1 MPYDTNGNY
10 SLPTIYYAISGTT
23 INPSQH
29 NTPLEDVQAALN
41 RPLLRDG
48 TAPMTGNLNA
58 NGNKITGMAKGTAD
72 TDAVTFAQ
80 LGGYATQEWSNNQFV
95 GRGASVYDFT
105 PLQLGINKSS
115 GEIWASYTAAD
126 GTVKYAFA
134 QQTGDYATNTALTQG
149 LAGKQP
155 TGDYATNTALQSE
168 ASSRSGADAN
178 LQDQV
183 NNRVVK
189 TGDEMTGTLFITGN
203 TGGLVSQWNP
213 GNVSSGQ
220 FVIYPGLSSI
230 AQGRGGEF
238 HCQLQEQVGI
248 NFRALMSLKFA
259 DGSWRYVKWGKNE
272 RINDS
277 QYGDVAYVNDLGK
290 YALLSQLPTDTN
302 KIILAW
308 SGYVGGGDQSIPF
321 PRGVSFVDTV
331 VVVCSKQASGNH
343 ASAIINVQGWDT
355 SSVQVNTVWVGGSL
369 QGNADVNYR
378 AILVGNK

>member
-10 SLPTIYYAISGTT
+10 SLPTIYYAISGTV
-23 INPSQH
+23 INPAQH
-29 NTPLEDVQAALN
+29 NTPFEDVQAALN

-58 NGNKITGMAKGTAD
+58 NGNKITGMARGTAD

-80 LGGYATQEWSNNQFV
+80 LGDYATQDWANTAFVKNNNGISGGIV
-95 GRGASVYDFT
+95 SADMDASGVPAFLSGKGVWYQV
-105 PLQLGINKSS
+105 QLK
-115 GEIWASYTAAD
+115 
-126 GTVKYAFA
+126 
-134 QQTGDYATNTALTQG
+134 GDYATN
-149 LAGKQP
+149 P
-155 TGDYATNTALQSE
+155 ALQSE
-168 ASSRSGADAN
+168 ASSRAGADTN
-178 LQDQV
+178 LQNQV
-183 NNRVVK
+183 NNRVAK
-189 TGDEMTGTLFITGN
+189 TGDILTGGLVIEGN
-203 TGGLVSQWNP
+203 TGGFITQYNP
-213 GNVSSGQ
+213 GSPAVGSFIN
-220 FVIYPGLSSI
+220 YPGFTSR
-230 AQGRGGEF
+230 AEGRGGQVVYGF
-238 HCQLQEQVGI
+238 QEQVGA
-248 NFRALMSLKFA
+248 NFRALMSLQFR
-259 DGSWRYVKWGKNE
+259 DGSWRYVKWGENE